1 MTISIGDL
9 VWYKPTPREPT
20 LKEWGVGMVIKIW
33 KSEGTAGVYRV
44 HWQKP
49 ENFRYPNCYA
59 YQLVKVDSDA

>member
-1 MTISIGDL
+1 MLSIGDL

-33 KSEGTAGVYRV
+33 KGEGTAGLYRV
-44 HWQKP
+44 RWQKP
-49 ENFRYPNCYA
+49 ENFRYANCYE